1 MERHRPRL
9 GPTTTVSAPA
19 KLGLVVGPAIFLA
32 VFFALPVVQ
41 LLIRGLGD
49 GGGAAFIDTLTSS
62 TIRSAAWFTLWQ
74 AVVST
79 VLTLVLALPLTA
91 VLANVSFRGRR
102 LVNALVTVPFVLP
115 TVVVAGAFIATS
127 RRLGL
132 DGGAFALERSVFAIL
147 VAHVFFNVAVVVR
160 TVGTY
165 WSQLSRDDEHAA
177 RVLGASALEAFVQI
191 TLRRLRPSLLAA
203 SSLVFF
209 FTFTSFGIVLI
220 LGGARQ
226 RTIETEIFRFAISRT
241 DFSTAA
247 VLSVLQLLTVVALA
261 AINLRLRGNLSASD
275 RLGKRLRPARSAL
288 GRVGTWTI
296 ILVTLGLLAV
306 PIAALVEQSLRT
318 GDGFGFANYAALADR
333 PPFLTVSPRR
343 ALFNSL
349 GFAVIAAAL
358 ATVMG
363 GWASFGIVYG
373 SKRAGRLL
381 DTAYL
386 LPLGTSAVTLGF
398 GILITFDSSWYDIR
412 QSWVIIPLAQS
423 LIGVPFVTRAIV
435 PALRAID
442 PKVREAAASMGAN
455 PSRIR
460 RDIDLPIAR
469 RALAIG
475 AGFAFAISLGEF
487 GATSFVGRR
496 PENMTVPI
504 AISRLLSQP
513 GETIQG
519 QAMAL
524 SVILMVITAVVLLI
538 VDRADGEGVL

>member
-1 MERHRPRL
+1 MERHRAGITDRTA
-9 GPTTTVSAPA
+9 GKV
-19 KLGLVVGPAIFLA
+19 GLIAGPAIFLA
-32 VFFALPVVQ
+32 IFFIWPVAQ
-41 LLIRGLGD
+41 LIARGISD
-49 GGGAAFIDTLTSS
+49 GGAGGFIDTLGSS
-62 TIRSAAWFTLWQ
+62 SIRSAAWFTLWQ

-79 VLTLVLALPLTA
+79 LLTLIVAAPLTA

-115 TVVVAGAFIATS
+115 TVVVAGAFFATS
-127 RRLGL
+127 QRVGL
-132 DGGAFALERSVFAIL
+132 TTGPFALSRSVFAII

-160 TVGTY
+160 TVGAY

-177 RVLGASALEAFVQI
+177 RVLGQSAISTFFQI

-203 SSLVFF
+203 ASLVFF
-209 FTFTSFGIVLI
+209 FTFTSFGVVLI

-247 VLSVLQLLTVVALA
+247 VLSIVQLVAVIALV
-261 AINLRLRGNLSASD
+261 AINLKLRGRLVTD
-275 RLGKRLRPARSAL
+275 RLAQRQRPTSTTKGRLAAWAT
-288 GRVGTWTI
+288 VI
-296 ILVTLGLLAV
+296 ITLGLLAIPV
-306 PIAALVEQSLRT
+306 LALVEQSLRT
-318 GDGFGFANYAALADR
+318 GGGYGFANYIALGDR
-333 PPFLTVSPRR
+333 PPFLTVTPGR
-343 ALFNSL
+343 AVFNSV
-349 GFAVIAAAL
+349 GFAFVAALL

-373 SKRAGRLL
+373 SAGWSRIL
-381 DTAYL
+381 DTSYL

-398 GILITFDSSWYDIR
+398 GVLITFDTSFFDIR
-412 QSWVIIPLAQS
+412 QSWVIIPLTQA

-435 PALRAID
+435 PVLRSID
-442 PKVREAAASMGAN
+442 PKLREAAASMGAS
-455 PSRIR
+455 PQRIR

-496 PENMTVPI
+496 PEFMTVPL

-513 GETIQG
+513 GDSIQG

-524 SVILMVITAVVLLI
+524 SVILMILTTAVLML
-538 VDRADGEGVL
+538 VDRADGSGVL

>member
-1 MERHRPRL
+1 MEHHRPRL
-9 GPTTTVSAPA
+9 GTRQPGTR
-19 KLGLVVGPAIFLA
+19 GLVFFPALFLG
-32 VFFALPVVQ
+32 VFFVLPVSQ

-49 GGGAAFIDTLTSS
+49 GGGAALIDTLSS
-62 TIRSAAWFTLWQ
+62 TPTWSAAWFTLWQ

-79 VLTLVLALPLTA
+79 LVTLVVALPLTA

-127 RRLGL
+127 DRVGL
-132 DGGAFALERSVFAIL
+132 TSGPFALNRSVFAII

-177 RVLGASALEAFVQI
+177 RVLGASALRAFTHI

-203 SSLVFF
+203 SSLIFF
-209 FTFTSFGIVLI
+209 FTFTSFGVVLI

-247 VLSVLQLLTVVALA
+247 VLSIIQLLAVIALVAM
-261 AINLRLRGNLSASD
+261 NLRLRGRLTTGD
-275 RLGKRLRPARSAL
+275 RLGTRRRPARTTL
-288 GRVGTWTI
+288 GRVATWATI
-296 ILVTLGLLAV
+296 IITLGLLAIPV
-306 PIAALVEQSLRT
+306 AVLVEQSLRT
-318 GDGFGFANYAALADR
+318 GDGFGFANYTALGDR
-333 PPFLTVSPRR
+333 PPFLTVTPGR
-343 ALFNSL
+343 AVLNSV
-349 GFAVIAAAL
+349 GFAFVAAAL
-358 ATVMG
+358 ATIMG

-373 SKRAGRLL
+373 PKRWSRLL

-398 GILITFDSSWYDIR
+398 GVLITFDSSWYDIR
-412 QSWVIIPLAQS
+412 QSWVIIPLTQA

-435 PALRAID
+435 PVLQAID
-442 PKVREAAASMGAN
+442 PKLREAAASMGAS
-455 PSRIR
+455 PGRVR

-496 PENMTVPI
+496 PEFMTVPL

-513 GETIQG
+513 GDVIQG

-524 SVILMVITAVVLLI
+524 SVILMVLTTTVLLI
-538 VDRADGEGVL
+538 VDKADGSGVI

>member
-9 GPTTTVSAPA
+9 VTRQPGRI
-19 KLGLVVGPAIFLA
+19 GLLAGPALFLA
-32 VFFALPVVQ
+32 VFFLLPVSQ
-41 LLIRGLGD
+41 LLVRGLSD
-49 GGGAAFIDTLTSS
+49 GGGAAFIDTLSS
-62 TIRSAAWFTLWQ
+62 APIRSAAWFTLWQ

-79 VLTLVLALPLTA
+79 ILTLIVAMPLTA

-102 LVNALVTVPFVLP
+102 VVNALVTVPFVLP
-115 TVVVAGAFIATS
+115 TVVVAGAFLATS
-127 RRLGL
+127 DRVGL
-132 DGGAFALERSVFAIL
+132 TSGTFALNRSVFAIL

-177 RVLGASALEAFVQI
+177 RVLGASAVSAFLQI

-209 FTFTSFGIVLI
+209 FTFTSFGVVLI

-241 DFSTAA
+241 DFATAA
-247 VLSVLQLLTVVALA
+247 VLSVVQLVVVVLLV
-261 AINLRLRGNLSASD
+261 AINLRLRGRLATSD
-275 RLGKRLRPARSAL
+275 RLGKRLTPTRTTA
-288 GRVGTWTI
+288 GRVAVWTTI
-296 ILVTLGLLAV
+296 VVTLGLLAI
-306 PIAALVEQSLRT
+306 PIAALVEQSFRS
-318 GDGFGFANYAALADR
+318 GDGFGLANYLALGDR
-333 PPFLTVSPRR
+333 PPFLTVTPAR
-343 ALFNSL
+343 AILNSVA
-349 GFAVIAAAL
+349 FAFVAAVL
-358 ATVMG
+358 ASIMG

-373 SKRAGRLL
+373 SKGWSRLL

-398 GILITFDSSWYDIR
+398 GVLITFDTSWYDIR
-412 QSWVIIPLAQS
+412 QSWVIIPLTQA

-435 PALRAID
+435 PVLRAID
-442 PKVREAAASMGAN
+442 PKLREAAASMGAS

-496 PENMTVPI
+496 PEFMTVPL

-513 GETIQG
+513 GELIRG

-524 SVILMVITAVVLLI
+524 SVILMVLTAAVLMV
-538 VDRADGEGVL
+538 VDRADGSGVI

>member
-1 MERHRPRL
+1 MERHRAGITDRTA
-9 GPTTTVSAPA
+9 GKV
-19 KLGLVVGPAIFLA
+19 GLIAGPAIFLA
-32 VFFALPVVQ
+32 IFFFWPVAQ
-41 LLIRGLGD
+41 LIARGISD
-49 GGGAAFIDTLTSS
+49 GGAGGFIDTLGSS
-62 TIRSAAWFTLWQ
+62 SIRSAAWFTLWQ

-79 VLTLVLALPLTA
+79 LLTLIVAAPLTA
-91 VLANVSFRGRR
+91 VLANVSFQGRR

-115 TVVVAGAFIATS
+115 TVVVAGAFFATS
-127 RRLGL
+127 QRVGL
-132 DGGAFALERSVFAIL
+132 TTGPFALSRSVFAII

-160 TVGTY
+160 TVGAY

-177 RVLGASALEAFVQI
+177 RVLGQSAISTFFQI

-203 SSLVFF
+203 ASLVFF
-209 FTFTSFGIVLI
+209 FTFTSFGVVLI

-247 VLSVLQLLTVVALA
+247 VLSIVQLVAVIALV
-261 AINLRLRGNLSASD
+261 AINLKLRGRLVTD
-275 RLGKRLRPARSAL
+275 RLAQRQRPSSTTKGRLAAWAT
-288 GRVGTWTI
+288 VI
-296 ILVTLGLLAV
+296 ITLGLLAIPV
-306 PIAALVEQSLRT
+306 LALVEQSLRT
-318 GDGFGFANYAALADR
+318 GGGYGFANYIALGDR
-333 PPFLTVSPRR
+333 PPFLTVTPGR
-343 ALFNSL
+343 AVFNSV
-349 GFAVIAAAL
+349 GFAFVAALL

-373 SKRAGRLL
+373 SAGWSRIL
-381 DTAYL
+381 DTSYL

-398 GILITFDSSWYDIR
+398 GVLITFDTSFFDIR
-412 QSWVIIPLAQS
+412 QSWVIIPLTQA

-435 PALRAID
+435 PVLRSID
-442 PKVREAAASMGAN
+442 PKLREAAASMGAS
-455 PSRIR
+455 PQRIR

-496 PENMTVPI
+496 PEFMTVPL

-513 GETIQG
+513 GDSIQG

-524 SVILMVITAVVLLI
+524 SVILMILTTAVLML
-538 VDRADGEGVL
+538 VDRADGSGVL